1 MGNHL
6 LNVYQSTNSWLH
18 NVSAG
23 YKMLGALFIIVM
35 TVTQHPGNWL
45 AIGLIILLISA
56 ITFSARLNWQPLLH
70 RLLMLEILALGIALL
85 PLLQGNGIELFLY
98 SLTRISICLFTMIV
112 LSSTTRF
119 ADILKVL
126 LDLRIPP
133 LLITTLALMYRYLF
147 LLQDE
152 MHTLNRARR
161 SRTFSENKSLIW
173 QVNANLLAQLF
184 IRATERAERI
194 YGAMKARGWKG

>member
-1 MGNHL
+1 MSTTLHG
-6 LNVYQSTNSWLH
+6 YQERASWLH
-18 NVSAG
+18 HVSAKIKLAAAISTILIAITLTPG
-23 YKMLGALFIIVM
+23 Y
-35 TVTQHPGNWL
+35 W
-45 AIGLIILLISA
+45 IGLGLLAAMLIITA
-56 ITFSARLNWQPLLH
+56 ISARLNGASLIK
-70 RLLMLEILALGIALL
+70 RLLMLELLAIGIVIL
-85 PLLQGNGIELFLY
+85 PLLQGRSFDLFLF
-98 SLTRISICLFTMIV
+98 SLARISICLFTMIV

-152 MHTLNRARR
+152 MQTLNRARR
-161 SRTFSENKSLIW
+161 SRTFSDNKSLLW